1 MENFE
6 GIIIKDCVFK
16 DNGTDTKTTGSSDN
30 IQMIGNIHKGSK
42 KALDLDVLPTD
53 KMIIENINIQDTENP
68 ITINK
73 LEDNFRYLSSELQ
86 RNGISQQD
94 IDTLKK
100 ILNKEKDSETFL
112 DKLKK
117 QLYDFSTDISAK
129 AIAEIVFTFL
139 NP

>member
-1 MENFE
+1 MLILNNRDYPF
-6 GIIIKDCVFK
+6 F
-16 DNGTDTKTTGSSDN
+16 S
-30 IQMIGNIHKGSK
+30 
-42 KALDLDVLPTD
+42 
-53 KMIIENINIQDTENP
+53 
-68 ITINK
+68 
-73 LEDNFRYLSSELQ
+73 
-86 RNGISQQD
+86 
-94 IDTLKK
+94 LKK